1 MIKKYAAEI
10 KHLKFYIITIPFV
23 IFFSYAIYFFCGDV
37 IIEKMKDEN
46 QFFELGTS
54 FLFLLT
60 SILFLKS
67 YLYNKNIFLLLLSI
81 LLFFGAGEELSWGQ
95 NLLGFKTPVELSKIN
110 VQKEFNLHNIEIFN
124 TNNFD
129 HTHKKGWHRLLE
141 INFLFRIFIMFFGIV
156 LPFSVAHNTWA
167 KNLLYKTKIPIP
179 PISLGIFFLVSWIVL
194 EILLK
199 YLPAG
204 KSENYYASAV
214 EIFEFLTSYVFFTI
228 GIYFFR
234 MRKINIMGLG
244 IIDYLNHIN
253 NRYKQ

>member
-124 TNNFD
+124 KD
-129 HTHKKGWHRLLE
+129 
-141 INFLFRIFIMFFGIV
+141 
-156 LPFSVAHNTWA
+156 
-167 KNLLYKTKIPIP
+167 
-179 PISLGIFFLVSWIVL
+179 
-194 EILLK
+194 
-199 YLPAG
+199 
-204 KSENYYASAV
+204 
-214 EIFEFLTSYVFFTI
+214 
-228 GIYFFR
+228 
-234 MRKINIMGLG
+234 
-244 IIDYLNHIN
+244 
-253 NRYKQ
+253 